1 MKGEI
6 MDRQALGSLRERKP
20 NKTLNT
26 SDFQHTLTF

>member
-6 MDRQALGSLRERKP
+6 MDRQALGSLREREH
-20 NKTLNT
+20 NKTINT